1 MADGLTTE
9 LFGIPVPSTDPLFL
23 TFVGIH
29 VVLGI
34 GATTMGAAAMFM
46 RKGRGLHSRFGTLY
60 FWTLT
65 AVCITMAVLSAMRWR
80 ENYHLF
86 SLGVLAFTAV
96 CVGRYYAGRYDLR
109 GLRFHIGGMGVSYVL
124 MLTAFYVD
132 NGKNLPLWKELP
144 PIAFWI
150 VPGAI
155 GVPLIVR
162 AMLRHPLIRA
172 VPSRRAIHGPRTSM

>member
-1 MADGLTTE
+1 MADGPTTE

-80 ENYHLF
+80 ENYHQ
-86 SLGVLAFTAV
+86 
-96 CVGRYYAGRYDLR
+96 
-109 GLRFHIGGMGVSYVL
+109 
-124 MLTAFYVD
+124 
-132 NGKNLPLWKELP
+132 ELP